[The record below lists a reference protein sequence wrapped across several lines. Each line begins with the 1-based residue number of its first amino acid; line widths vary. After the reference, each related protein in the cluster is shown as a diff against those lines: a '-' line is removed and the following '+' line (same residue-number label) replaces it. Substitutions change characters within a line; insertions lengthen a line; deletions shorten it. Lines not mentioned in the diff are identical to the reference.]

1 MASKRLPRLR
11 GFFVSATR
19 ITKKPWLI
27 LPHATGKKRAFCA
40 TKLFSAVTKQEK
52 IPCFEYIGEIIKYSL
67 EGMRMAVIAVLNQKG
82 GSGKTTIATH
92 LARALQIGGYSV
104 TLVDSDPQGSARD
117 WAAANE
123 LQQVPVVGLDRPT
136 LQRDI
141 KALAPVDYVVID
153 GAPQIS
159 ELAAS
164 AIKAADFVLIPVQPS
179 PYDIWAAADLVDLV
193 KQRIEVTDGR
203 LKAAFVISRAIHNT
217 KLGAEVAEAL
227 QGYGLPVLAARI
239 YQRVSYPSTA
249 ASGRTVFDTEPSGDA
264 AMDFAVL
271 RDEILHLIK

>member
-1 MASKRLPRLR
+1 
-11 GFFVSATR
+11 
-19 ITKKPWLI
+19 
-27 LPHATGKKRAFCA
+27 
-40 TKLFSAVTKQEK
+40 
-52 IPCFEYIGEIIKYSL
+52 
-67 EGMRMAVIAVLNQKG
+67 MAVIAVLNQKG

-92 LARALQIGGYSV
+92 LARSFQISGASV
-104 TLVDSDPQGSARD
+104 VLVDSDPQGSARD
-117 WAAANE
+117 WAAAHTD
-123 LQQVPVVGLDRPT
+123 QPVSVLAIDRPT
-136 LQRDI
+136 IERDL
-141 KALAPVDYVVID
+141 KSLARTDFVVID
-153 GAPQIS
+153 GAPQAA
-159 ELAAS
+159 ELAVS

-193 KQRIEVTDGR
+193 KQRIEMTDGR

-249 ASGRTVFDTEPSGDA
+249 ASGRTVFDTEPGGDA
-264 AMDFAVL
+264 AKDFTVL